1 MNDPTSTN
9 QVALYARVSSDR
21 QKEERTIDSQIEAL
35 LAKASERHWKIP
47 NEWIFR
53 DEGYSGANLERPA
66 LEELRDLIYEGEIKT
81 VFVYAPDR
89 LARKFALQALLLEEF
104 SRHGAKIEF
113 VRSVRG
119 ESPEEQL
126 LLQMQGMIAEYE
138 RSMIIERCRR
148 GKRHKAK
155 QGRVNV
161 LCGAPYGYH
170 YHRVTEQSDAYYE
183 INPREAAIV
192 RQVYEWYTEEN
203 DAIAKIVSKLNANK
217 VPTKSGNA
225 RWERTTV
232 WGMLKNPAYK
242 GKACFG
248 KTKAVNGPTK
258 RSKKQRERGGPSP
271 RSRRHQDVPQDQWIE
286 IDVPAI
292 VDEKTFEWAQQ
303 RLAENAQRSKRRTIE
318 PSLLQSLLVCD
329 ECGYAMY
336 RTSTRTSAGNKI
348 YYYRCIGSDNYR
360 FEDGRLCGRKPIRVD
375 MLDEMV
381 WDHLIELLQTPKLV
395 EEEIE
400 RRKQA
405 SRNSKVNKKRQQEL
419 TIEATRTEKQ
429 INKLLDAYQEDLLTL
444 GELRRRTHPLQER
457 LQSVRAAITK
467 AEAATLDEGRMDEIG
482 GEVASFLSCL
492 RGRKQR
498 LTLEEK
504 QQIVRLLVKEIVISK
519 DAVKIHH
526 SIPIPEKK
534 LTPSESYLLRT
545 RRHQATLWGS
555 AFGAF
560 GIFFSWL

>member
-1 MNDPTSTN
+1 MDKSTSTN
-9 QVALYARVSSDR
+9 QVALYARVSSDK
-21 QKEERTIDSQIEAL
+21 QKEERTIDSQIQSL
-35 LAKASERHWKIP
+35 LAKASERHWEIP
-47 NEWIFR
+47 DQWIFR
-53 DEGYSGANLERPA
+53 DEGYSGANLERPG
-66 LEELRDLIYEGEIKT
+66 LEALRDLVYEGEIQT

-104 SRHGAKIEF
+104 SRHGANIEF

-119 ESPEEQL
+119 ETPEEQL

-138 RSMIIERCRR
+138 RSMIIERSRR

-170 YHRVTEQSDAYYE
+170 YHRVTDQSDAYYE
-183 INPREAAIV
+183 INPQEAATV
-192 RQVYEWYTEEN
+192 RQVYTWYTEEN
-203 DAIAKIVSKLNANK
+203 DSIANIVRKLNADK

-248 KTKAVNGPTK
+248 KTKAISGATK

-292 VDEKTFEWAQQ
+292 VEEKTFEWAQQ

-318 PSLLQSLLVCD
+318 PSLLQCLLVCD

-336 RTSTRTSAGNKI
+336 RTSTRTSAGKKI

-360 FEDGRLCGRKPIRVD
+360 FEEGRLCERKPIRVD

-381 WDHLIELLQTPKLV
+381 WEHLIALLQTPQLV
-395 EEEIE
+395 EEEIA

-405 SRNSKVNKKRQQEL
+405 SRESKLNKKKQQEL
-419 TIEATRTEKQ
+419 TNEAKRAEKQ

-444 GELRRRTHPLQER
+444 DELRQRTNPLQER
-457 LQSVRAAITK
+457 LKAMRAELTK
-467 AEAATLDEGRMDEIG
+467 AKAATLDEGRMDTIRED
-482 GEVASFLSCL
+482 VASFLSCL
-492 RGRKQR
+492 RASKQR
-498 LTLEEK
+498 LTIEEK

-519 DAVKIHH
+519 DTVKVHH

-534 LTPSESYLLRT
+534 LSRSECYLLRT
-545 RRHQATLWGS
+545 RRHLALAQ
-555 AFGAF
+555 
-560 GIFFSWL
+560 